1 MFETTKQH
9 DIVATR
15 ATRLAACASILLA
28 LIALLFLVAMPS
40 RAIAPA
46 RHDIQPLPPRT
57 LQQPISASSAIT
69 HTAFLP
75 LMFRGHMPRAGEW
88 LGVQVYDLGDTP
100 NQHIVN
106 LGAGW
111 IRIPLSWGKVEPQ
124 NSTPDQYRWSPR
136 LDAEI
141 AELSRQGVRTILT
154 LSQNPDWAATYPGGP
169 IDRTDLSELAEFMA
183 AAVARYGA
191 PPYNVKHWEFYNE
204 PDNGDDYFAGLGEVG
219 YFGYT
224 PDAYVDILRAV
235 YDPIKQV
242 DPEAQVVFGGI
253 AYDAWD
259 DPWGGPFVKTF
270 LDEVLHQGGG
280 TYFDVMNFHYY
291 FAFAENWQDYGID
304 IVGKVNHLREKL
316 ASYGVHKPFICTETG
331 MLSNGEGGKETQA
344 RYVPQV
350 MARSRSADLDT
361 VIWFQLVDSSV
372 LGAQLWG
379 LVDPAYI
386 PKPSYAAYQVAVD
399 QLRWTSFVQ
408 TVRADGEMEVYE
420 FETPTTRVL
429 VAWSN
434 DDLSHDLALDA
445 AQLVRVDKFG
455 NETMIRD
462 GDDGLV
468 DGVIHVA
475 IDPSPVYLRSDR

>member
-1 MFETTKQH
+1 MLERIKQH
-9 DIVATR
+9 DAAPTR
-15 ATRLAACASILLA
+15 TARLAAFVSLLLVLAATVILLA
-28 LIALLFLVAMPS
+28 V
-40 RAIAPA
+40 PA
-46 RHDIQPLPPRT
+46 RATAPERNDAHVARSHSTHQFL
-57 LQQPISASSAIT
+57 SASQAIT

-75 LMFRGHMPRAGEW
+75 LMPRGHMLQAGEW
-88 LGVQVYDLGDTP
+88 FGVQVYALGDTP
-100 NQHIVN
+100 NRHLVE

-111 IRIPLSWGKVEPQ
+111 IRIPLSWSQVEPANTTPEYYQ
-124 NSTPDQYRWSPR
+124 WSTQ
-136 LDAEI
+136 LDAEL
-141 AELSRQGVRTILT
+141 AALSRQGVHTILT
-154 LSQNPDWAATYPGGP
+154 LTGNPGWAATYPAGP
-169 IDRTDLSELAEFMA
+169 IDRTDLSELVEFME
-183 AAVARYGA
+183 AAVAHYGM
-191 PPYNVKHWEFYNE
+191 PPYSVKHWEFYNE

-224 PDAYVDILRAV
+224 PAAYVDILQAV

-270 LDEVLHQGGG
+270 LDEVLRLGGG
-280 TYFDVMNFHYY
+280 DYFDLMNFHYY
-291 FAFAENWQDYGID
+291 FAFADNWQEYGID
-304 IVGKVNHLREKL
+304 IVGKTKHLREKL
-316 ASYGVHKPFICTETG
+316 ASYGVDKPFICTETG
-331 MLSNGEGGKETQA
+331 MLSNGDGGKETQA

-350 MARSRSADLDT
+350 IARSRSVDLDT
-361 VIWFQLVDSSV
+361 VIWFSLVDSSV

-386 PKPSYAAYQVAVD
+386 PKPSYTAYQVAVD
-399 QLRWTSFVQ
+399 QLRWTTFVQ

-420 FETPTTRVL
+420 FETSRARVV

-445 AQLVRVDKFG
+445 AQLVRVDKSG
-455 NETMIRD
+455 NETVIRD
-462 GDDGLV
+462 GDDGLE
-468 DGVIHVA
+468 DGVIHVT